1 MNTNFASSHSVT
13 RDDFPEIRWTGHWI
27 WVPEE
32 KIEPGNFFGGDARLH
47 PESHGLFRKTFEL
60 SSVPARA
67 PARISADSRYVLF
80 VNGQEVRRGPIRSQ
94 PRRMHYDLFD
104 LAPYLRAGVNT
115 LAVYVK
121 YFGKATA
128 GWMPAVANGTL
139 GKSGV
144 LVFEAN
150 LGERWL
156 VSDGSWRARKSDAWT
171 ADGSDGEAGNQV
183 TGGIP
188 TECFDARKHTP
199 GWHGAGFDDSA
210 WGLAQV
216 IIAAHF
222 GGRGRSQPP
231 TDPYGVMLPSPL
243 PALTGEVFQPVTIRI
258 EQVAQTLD
266 TTRNEPGWRAERS
279 ALTHRASNPK
289 DIALPAA
296 MHVPEIG
303 YMRIMIDMGRIVAGF
318 VQFTIRAPAGTVFD
332 MGYVEEPINMPSLF
346 GIHAGSRYIARGAGD
361 SHAVFDPKGFRYA
374 YVLVHGSAGAVTL
387 DAFSVREHLYPWSPG
402 AAFECSDADLNRIYA
417 AGVRTVS
424 LNSWDSFIDCPTRE
438 QRSWVGDAVVHQ
450 MVHLATN
457 TDWRLAWHYLNLA
470 NSPRS
475 DGILPM
481 SVSGDVEFHGGTGL
495 PDWSLHWI
503 HAVHNL
509 YRYAGERER
518 VKELMPNME
527 RVLRW
532 YAAYLTSDGV
542 LQDVVEWNLV
552 DWSSLFSSDR
562 SSIVNALWARGL
574 HEFAEMAAWLGERAS
589 QQWAE
594 ALRAKVA
601 ASFEM
606 FWDEVRGTY
615 VDFIK
620 DGAQQRPI
628 NQLAGALAIV
638 SRLAP
643 ESRWRRIVDTI
654 TDPAKL
660 VVRSWVQPPKGTV
673 PLDEMAQRG
682 AQMMFGGHTADW
694 DVDKQIVSA
703 EPFMSY
709 VVHDAVAQAGA
720 TDKLPGLCK
729 RWLEFLVDG
738 YDTLGENWGAGTH
751 VHGWSSTP
759 SRDLVFYTL
768 GVTPAE
774 PGFTLARVAPQLGE
788 LAWAKGS
795 VPTPHGL
802 IHVNVTHER
811 IRIDSPVPVLLSLPG
826 RELRLAA
833 GVHSI

>member
-1 MNTNFASSHSVT
+1 MSTHAPTSRLVT
-13 RDDFPEIRWTGHWI
+13 RKDFPEIRWNGHWI
-27 WVPEE
+27 WVPED
-32 KIEPGNFFGGDARLH
+32 KIAMGNIFGGDAVAR
-47 PESHGLFRKTFEL
+47 PESHGLFRKTFEITN
-60 SSVPARA
+60 VPARA
-67 PARISADSRYVLF
+67 PARISADSRYALF
-80 VNGQEVRRGPIRSQ
+80 VNGKEVRRGPIRSQ
-94 PRRMHYDLFD
+94 PRRLHYDLFD
-104 LAPYLRAGVNT
+104 LAPFLRAGVNT

-128 GWMPAVANGTL
+128 GWMPAVANATL
-139 GKSGV
+139 GKTGV

-156 VSDGSWRARKSDAWT
+156 VSDGSWRARKSEAWSAEGYDGDA
-171 ADGSDGEAGNQV
+171 SNPI
-183 TGGIP
+183 TGGVP

-199 GWHGAGFDDSA
+199 GWQTAGFDDSA
-210 WGLAQV
+210 WGAPQV
-216 IIAAHF
+216 IVSAHL

-243 PALTGEVFQPVTIRI
+243 PALSGDIVRPAAIRVETIAQP
-258 EQVAQTLD
+258 LD
-266 TTRNEPGWRAERS
+266 TSNREPAWRAERS
-279 ALTHRASNPK
+279 AITHRASNTQAA
-289 DIALPAA
+289 ALPVNAGIPA
-296 MHVPEIG
+296 HG
-303 YMRIMIDMGRIVAGF
+303 YARIVIDMGRIVAGF
-318 VQFTIRAPAGTVFD
+318 VQFSLRAPAGTVFD
-332 MGYVEEPINMPSLF
+332 MGYVEESIAMPSFF
-346 GIHAGSRYIARGAGD
+346 GAHGGSRYISRGADD

-374 YVLVHGSAGAVTL
+374 YVLMHGPAAAVTL
-387 DAFSVREHLYPWSPG
+387 DDFAVREHLYPWSPG
-402 AAFECSDADLNRIYA
+402 AAFECSDPDLNRIHA
-417 AGVRTVS
+417 AGIRTVN

-438 QRSWVGDAVVHQ
+438 QRSWVGDTVVHQ
-450 MVHLATN
+450 MVHLAAN
-457 TDWRLAWHYLNLA
+457 TDWRLAWHFLSLG

-481 SVSGDVEFHGGTGL
+481 SVGGDVEFNGGISL

-503 HAVHNL
+503 HAVDNL
-509 YRYAGERER
+509 YRYAGDRER
-518 VKELMPNME
+518 VKEFMPNME

-562 SSIVNALWARGL
+562 SAIVNALWARGL
-574 HEFAEMAAWLGERAS
+574 REFAEMAAWLGEGAS
-589 QQWAE
+589 RVWAE
-594 ALRAKVA
+594 ELYAMVSGA
-601 ASFEM
+601 FEM
-606 FWDEVRGTY
+606 FWDEARGTY
-615 VDFIK
+615 VDYIK
-620 DGAQQRPI
+620 DGVQQRPI

-643 ESRWRRIVDTI
+643 QSRWRRIVDTI

-673 PLDEMAQRG
+673 PPEEMARRG
-682 AQMMFGGHTADW
+682 PQMMFGGHTPDW
-694 DVDKQIVSA
+694 DVDTQIVSA

-720 TDKLPGLCK
+720 ADKLPGLCA
-729 RWLEFLVDG
+729 RWREFLVDG

-759 SRDLVFYTL
+759 TRDLMFYTL

-774 PGFTLARVAPQLGE
+774 PGFTLARIAPRLGE

-802 IHVNVTHER
+802 IHVDITRER
-811 IRIDSPVPVLLSLPG
+811 VRIDSPVPVVLSLPG